1 CPSGQ
6 CCNSEG
12 YCGTSE
18 NYCYSSKGCQP
29 LYGICQCG
37 ETDNAGTCSNDYC
50 CSKKGYCG
58 LTSDFCS
65 TNNYSTKEN
74 KCSAARCGKIGDN
87 ETLQCP
93 SGQCCNSEGYCG
105 TSENFCYSSKGC
117 QPLYGICQCGETD
130 NAGTCSNDYCCS
142 KKGYCGLT
150 SDFCSTNNCQTG
162 FGQCDQNNYTC
173 EDVKLKLV
181 ANKNNDE
188 IVDCEENENGYV
200 SEL

>member
-1 CPSGQ
+1 MHSKCTEDSTKENKCSTARCGKISESETLQCPSGQ

-65 TNNYSTKEN
+65 TNN
-74 KCSAARCGKIGDN
+74 
-87 ETLQCP
+87 
-93 SGQCCNSEGYCG
+93 
-105 TSENFCYSSKGC
+105 
-117 QPLYGICQCGETD
+117 
-130 NAGTCSNDYCCS
+130 
-142 KKGYCGLT
+142 
-150 SDFCSTNNCQTG
+150 CQTG

-173 EDVKLKLV
+173 EDVKSNLV

-200 SEL
+200 SELTIKNKKLSDDDLKYIYTLKTLKSLTLKNNELESIPEGINGLINMNQLSITDNKLEDTK